1 MAKESNGRADVG
13 VRSED
18 TNTIKT
24 QADQAVLAQQALEVE
39 LLKQKQAE
47 EALLAKKEEE
57 EEAVEGEQ
65 EAAPAEHAEAAPA
78 DAELTSVFADAAEGA
93 QNVMVAQAGNTA
105 SDAGGAADG
114 GWGLGTWVAIGAG
127 ATAAVAFALAGD
139 DDDDKNAAP
148 VASNVTLTTQED
160 VAGFNGQLPAVDDDG
175 DVLTYT
181 IDQGPTAAQGTLNV
195 NPDGSFTFVPTANFN
210 GTVTINF
217 TVEDPS
223 GATSSGV
230 LTINVTAVND
240 VPTAVNGTGTGAEDA
255 AITGSLAP
263 LVNDVDGDTLTYS
276 LDSQASNGTVSINS
290 ATGAYTYTPNANFN
304 GNDSFTFAVSDG
316 NGGVV
321 TATVNLTVTPV
332 NDAPVASALT
342 VNATED
348 QVLNGTL
355 PAATDVDGD
364 SVAYALATGA
374 ANGAVVVNANG
385 TFTYTP
391 NGNYNGSDSFTYTV
405 SDGNGGSSTY
415 TVTVNVA
422 AVNDVP
428 VATNGAASG
437 NEDSVIS
444 GSLVGLASDVDG
456 DTLTYSLNSQ
466 ASNGTV
472 SINSATGAYT
482 YTPNANFNGNDSFT
496 FAVSDG
502 NGGVVTATVNLTV
515 TPVNDAPVASALTVN
530 ATEDQVLNGTLPA
543 ATDVDGDTVTYALN
557 TGAANGTVTVNGNGS
572 FIYVPNANFNGTDA
586 FTYTVSD
593 GNGGSSTYTVTVNV
607 ANVNDVPVGANGAAT
622 TAEDVVLNGNLPA
635 ATDLDGD
642 TLTYALA
649 TGPANGTVVVN
660 ANGSYT
666 YTPAA
671 NFNGNDSFTFTVSD
685 GNGGVVTYTQSITVT
700 AVNDAPIA
708 QDQTLPAIEDTVLN
722 GSVTATDAD
731 GDTLSFSVAGG
742 GTTAQGGQ
750 VVMQPN
756 GSFTYTPA
764 SGFSG
769 TDSFTYTVS
778 DGNGGTDTAT
788 ITLNVEEVDD
798 VFTAGIDLFN
808 GNAND
813 EVFIGTNSNLNAGD
827 SVDGGGGFDIVT
839 HSVDVGGGLLSPNN
853 FAGFIFNNVDRFDI
867 TSDAP
872 QNANPTTYDLSS
884 SGAIGVL
891 RVQNSS
897 NSVVLNNAAAG
908 AIDPNTTYLEIL
920 DQTSTTTDVSLDIR
934 DIDVTGNNDQVD
946 VTVRSA
952 TNTGDALD
960 DLNIDFAVETVTLHT
975 DGPLAVVI
983 NDLNTDL
990 GGAAGSGAVNLVL
1003 DAQDSALTI
1012 TSDLTANVKNVDGSS
1027 SDENLT
1033 FSVASA
1039 NGNTTLVTGT
1049 GNDSVTGS
1057 AFADSVTMDAGND
1070 TFNTGAGNDR
1080 IDMGEGNDVV
1090 NFTGAGNVSVQGGDG
1105 NDTIN
1110 AGTELN
1116 VGDTVT
1122 GGDGTDLLNVGA
1134 NNGTNDLNN
1143 VTQIERI
1150 VLDDINGNYNYAIGF
1165 GSAFQQDSTGT
1176 EVDGSALDVG
1186 ESLNFNGN
1194 SRVGNLTLIGGDG
1207 NDSLIGGSGDDVIIG
1222 DGDNGNASG
1231 GGAVDGGADTL
1242 QGGNGNDEFRFDGG
1256 ELTVADRI
1264 HGGLSGDFVGL
1275 QRGNDTITLIQDG
1288 VNMVGN
1294 REVFVLDLDA
1304 NASIELVKVEDANT
1318 NGAGRVTDLTVDAG
1332 HDQALTNV
1340 DASDLD
1346 SNEAFD
1352 FDASAVIAGRNFS
1365 VTSGAGADTLIG
1377 GAGNDTILGGAG
1389 NDAIIG
1395 GAGVNQLFGEDGND
1409 TLTGGASNDT
1419 LDGGAGN
1426 DSIDASQGGNDNI
1439 AGGDGNDYINF
1450 GSNGLTNNG
1459 GDTVAGGDGID
1470 TVESAHVPFNSI
1482 TDGAFANFSSV
1493 EVLNLTGNANSV
1505 TTIGANAQAGG
1516 IRTVNMNGA
1525 GNDVLN
1531 AGAYTADLLVNDNG
1545 GAGNDTI
1552 TTGSGNDTVVTSL
1565 GDDSLVLN
1573 AGDDVV
1579 QISGTDLTFADT
1591 IAAGAGSDK
1600 VVMDNSGGA
1609 VTAGVDLD
1617 NVTGLERY
1625 EFSSNGDRFFG
1636 VDTDNNSLTFTGGN
1650 VLTINTIT
1658 IDASTLTDANDSFT
1672 VTLDAGQTDAD
1683 FRFEVFGSSTTDT
1696 FVKDNVG
1703 TNNNILFDAGNGND
1717 RLVIH
1722 GDDLGS
1728 TITMI
1733 GGGGTDAIQQTGGL
1747 IDDDGYDNVQGV
1759 EQLIAGGLADRVNAT
1774 LGAQAMASGLNTI
1787 IGGTG
1792 NDVVTFDAA
1801 FTTATT
1807 VDLRAG
1813 ATGGNDSINA
1823 GMTTALITF
1832 LGQDA
1837 DFDANDTLVGGTS
1850 NGDEVRI
1857 TAANGAADLTNS
1869 TNVETITVL
1878 DGGFNVT
1885 TSLLIDTNFGDVNSQ
1900 NFQLIDASGLGSGDN
1915 FTLNATGN
1923 IHLDVNSGAGNDT
1936 ITTNTGNDS
1945 IDGGAGNDVINAGS
1959 GNNVVNGD
1967 AGNDLITVGNG
1978 NDLVDGGTGNDTIF
1992 GGNGLNTLN
2001 GGDGNDEITGGVDVD
2016 VINGGAGN
2024 DEIYAGLGNNAGN
2037 GDTLTGGAG
2046 SDTFYYVARAESST
2060 SLSGRDTITDFQSGS
2075 DVIDFR
2081 YVAEAVTQYGAG
2093 ALINF
2098 SGNAA
2103 DFATAQGA
2111 ITSGD
2116 GVLDVVYQQ
2125 DNNVLWVDL
2134 NDDGVLNGNDLQIIL
2149 TGVNTLTGADVFD
2162 GATIGQTPV
2171 LPGVPV
2177 IGTILD
2183 ETFVLAGA
2191 PPPGY
2196 IIDGKGGNDTVVI
2209 NGQDISGSTLTNIEF
2224 AQVIGSAGM
2233 AVTQRNGFVDI
2244 LGTGVETINLTTGGT
2259 LTGDA
2264 DIATY
2269 NFSTSA
2275 TDFTLGASGQNV
2287 NGGPGNDT
2295 IRTGAIDIVTGNING
2310 GGGSDTLVLDAGDDI
2325 SGATLTGIEQT
2336 LITLSSVTMTAA
2348 QHGAT
2353 NGTGSA
2359 GLIVDAGDV
2368 APNSTDTITIVD
2380 STETAFPGVGVT
2392 GVASIEN
2399 YVLSAADDRFT
2410 LGAGTQNVDTGAGN
2424 NVIITGGPDVITGTL
2439 GGVGA
2444 DTLVTDGGDDL
2455 SGANITAVETV
2466 EINGAVTM
2474 TAGQHAAATIQ
2485 DTDASVDTVTIVNAG
2500 TVNAAANIENYVL
2513 QDNNLVPGSSTL
2525 NVNALT
2531 TGVNVTGQNSLN
2543 STNVNVGA
2551 LTVTGT
2557 YTLNG
2562 LGNDSITATN
2572 GADITGVNAG
2582 GNTTA
2587 EVLTLTGGI
2596 TMTQTQHEAFGDIV
2610 AIGGADAVTVQGL
2623 GTVNAFEDVE
2633 TYNVSSAGTNN
2644 LVVNALNTAVDI
2656 NGGANG
2662 TTVTVGGL
2670 TVTGNY
2676 NLTGGLDFITTTSGA
2691 DISGVNGG
2699 AATTATNIVI
2709 TDDVTMTLAQHN
2721 AFTTIDAAGVSD
2733 EITLTDAGALLGD
2746 ADVETYNL
2754 ADGAGNV
2761 FTLGATAQNVNGG
2774 SDNDVVQTGGLATI
2788 SGNIDLG
2795 ANAGAPNDQLV
2806 ITGADVDM
2814 SGVNGGGET
2823 SAETLV
2829 MGNFNATMTELQHE
2843 GFLLLNAGGAAN
2855 TITLNSANGDGV
2867 LTGEADVETYVLND
2881 AFTFTLGA
2889 AAQSVTG
2896 DGANDQ
2902 TVIVDGLTATGTLDG
2917 GAAGNDT
2924 LDLRNGADISGAT
2937 ISNFENLL
2945 VTGSVSMT
2953 ETQYESFASITGG
2966 AGTTIVITAFD
2977 GDGVLNINNDVE
2989 TYTFQAAGTV
2999 NVLAGS
3005 EAVDINGDAGAA
3017 LVVNV
3022 GGLTVTGNYALANG
3036 ADVIQTATG
3045 ADISGVNGG
3054 AATTAET
3061 IDVVGN
3067 VTMSVAQYNA
3077 FATVNGA
3084 GGADQITLSDSGA
3097 VAADAD
3103 IETYVLGALGGS
3115 TLTVNVAGLGV
3126 DVNGSGG
3133 NDTIDIG
3140 SLAVTGDYNLSGAGD
3155 TLVALAGADI
3165 TGVNSGAATTAET
3178 LNLTGPGNITM
3189 TGAQHN
3195 GFTDI
3200 VAGNA
3205 ADQVTL
3211 TTAGTFDLD
3220 ADVEFYVAANG
3231 GTFDVADDSANAT
3244 SIDASA
3250 SGSADI
3256 IRANDL
3262 VLTAA
3267 VSYDLGGGGDT
3278 LIAQNGSDISL
3289 ALIANIE
3296 TFRMDGAGT
3305 YTMTGDQYNAFT
3317 SGITETGA
3325 DTQTIVLTATAAG
3338 VVTADDDVEAYTLQG
3353 AGADSITF
3361 GGSDA
3366 IRGGQSVDLQ
3376 GGGADEVTIT
3386 NGSFDVGVDAS
3397 VEIASFVSGTSV
3409 LNIGAGAGGDYD
3421 TADPNAPAAIAAGTD
3436 VIHVQNGVAVNLTD
3450 IADGGAVES
3459 IIADAIT
3466 ALGAGSYT
3474 ILVDAGDGSGDVGVY
3489 QLDLGGAAVDLNTGG
3504 FGVEYL
3510 ATLTGAG
3517 ALGAGDVF
3525 SAIDNP

>member
-24 QADQAVLAQQALEVE
+24 QADQAVLAQQALEAE

-195 NPDGSFTFVPTANFN
+195 NPDGSFTFIPEPNFN

-230 LTINVTAVND
+230 LTINVLAVND
-240 VPTAVNGTGTGAEDA
+240 DPVATNGTGTGAEDA
-255 AITGSLAP
+255 AISGSLAS
-263 LVNDVDGDTLTYS
+263 LATDVDGDTLTFS
-276 LDSQASNGTVSINS
+276 LATQAANGTVVIQGNGS
-290 ATGAYTYTPNANFN
+290 YTYTPNAHFN
-304 GNDSFTFAVSDG
+304 GNDSFTFSVSDG
-316 NGGVV
+316 NGGV
-321 TATVNLTVTPV
+321 TTGTVNLTVTPV
-332 NDAPVASALT
+332 NDAPVASDFT

-385 TFTYTP
+385 TFIYTP
-391 NGNYNGSDSFTYTV
+391 NANFFGTDSFTYTV
-405 SDGNGGSSTY
+405 SDGNGGS
-415 TVTVNVA
+415 N
-422 AVNDVP
+422 
-428 VATNGAASG
+428 
-437 NEDSVIS
+437 
-444 GSLVGLASDVDG
+444 
-456 DTLTYSLNSQ
+456 
-466 ASNGTV
+466 
-472 SINSATGAYT
+472 
-482 YTPNANFNGNDSFT
+482 
-496 FAVSDG
+496 
-502 NGGVVTATVNLTV
+502 
-515 TPVNDAPVASALTVN
+515 
-530 ATEDQVLNGTLPA
+530 
-543 ATDVDGDTVTYALN
+543 
-557 TGAANGTVTVNGNGS
+557 
-572 FIYVPNANFNGTDA
+572 
-586 FTYTVSD
+586 
-593 GNGGSSTYTVTVNV
+593 TYTVTVNV
-607 ANVNDVPVGANGAAT
+607 ANVNDVPVGANGSAT
-622 TAEDVVLNGNLPA
+622 TAEDVALNGNLPA

-642 TLTYALA
+642 ALTYALA

-700 AVNDAPIA
+700 AVNDAPVA

-813 EVFIGTNSNLNAGD
+813 EVFIGTNNNLNAGD

-839 HSVDVGGGLLSPNN
+839 HSVDVGGGTFSPNN
-853 FAGFIFNNVDRFDI
+853 FAGFIFNNIDRFDI

-872 QNANPTTYDLSS
+872 QNVNPTTYDLSS

-1012 TSDLTANVKNVDGSS
+1012 TNDLTANVKNVDGSS

-1090 NFTGAGNVSVQGGDG
+1090 NFTGAGNVSVLGGDG

-1110 AGTELN
+1110 AGTQLT
-1116 VGDTVT
+1116 VGDTIT
-1122 GGDGTDLLNVGA
+1122 GGDGADLLNVGA

-1264 HGGLSGDFVGL
+1264 YGGLITDNAFT

-1389 NDAIIG
+1389 NDAITG

-1426 DSIDASQGGNDNI
+1426 DRIDASQGGNDNI
-1439 AGGDGNDYINF
+1439 VGGDGNDYVNF
-1450 GSNGLTNNG
+1450 GANGLTNNG
-1459 GDTVAGGDGID
+1459 ADTVAGGDGTD
-1470 TVESAHVPFNSI
+1470 TVESAHNAPNSI

-1516 IRTVNMNGA
+1516 IRTVNMNGV

-1609 VTAGVDLD
+1609 VTAGVNLD

-1683 FRFEVFGSSTTDT
+1683 FRFEVFGSATTDT
-1696 FVKDNVG
+1696 FVKNNVG

-1832 LGQDA
+1832 LGHDT

-1857 TAANGAADLTNS
+1857 SATTNVTTADLTNT
-1869 TNVETITVL
+1869 TNIETITVL
-1878 DGGFNVT
+1878 DDAVFGGD
-1885 TSLLIDTNFGDVNSQ
+1885 TSVLIDTNFVDVNGQ
-1900 NFQLIDASGLGSGDN
+1900 NFQLIDATALDSNEDFVL
-1915 FTLNATGN
+1915 TATGN

-2233 AVTQRNGFVDI
+2233 TVTQHNGFVDI

-2721 AFTTIDAAGVSD
+2721 AFTTIDAAGGSD

-2761 FTLGATAQNVNGG
+2761 FTLGASAQNVNGG

-2795 ANAGAPNDQLV
+2795 ANAGAPNDQLI

-2989 TYTFQAAGTV
+2989 AYTFQAAGTV

-3022 GGLTVTGNYALANG
+3022 GGLTVTGDYALANG

-3084 GGADQITLSDSGA
+3084 GGADQISLSDSGA

-3140 SLAVTGDYNLSGAGD
+3140 SLTVTGDYNLSGAGD

-3231 GTFDVADDSANAT
+3231 GSFNVADDSANAT

-3267 VSYDLGGGGDT
+3267 VSYDLGGGSDT

-3317 SGITETGA
+3317 SDITETGA

-3409 LNIGAGAGGDYD
+3409 LNIGAGAGGDYV

>member
-78 DAELTSVFADAAEGA
+78 DSELTSVFADAAEGA

-276 LDSQASNGTVSINS
+276 LNSQANNGTVSINS

-321 TATVNLTVTPV
+321 TATVNLTVNPV

-405 SDGNGGSSTY
+405 NDGNGGSSTY

-515 TPVNDAPVASALTVN
+515 NPVNDAPVASALTVN
-530 ATEDQVLNGTLPA
+530 ATEDQVFNGTLPA

-607 ANVNDVPVGANGAAT
+607 ANVNDVPVGANGSAT
-622 TAEDVVLNGNLPA
+622 TAEDVVLSGTLPA
-635 ATDLDGD
+635 ATDADND
-642 TLTYALA
+642 MLTYALA
-649 TGPANGTVVVN
+649 TGPANGTVVITN
-660 ANGSYT
+660 ATTGAYT
-666 YTPAA
+666 YTPDA
-671 NFNGNDSFTFTVSD
+671 NFNGADSFTFTVSD

-731 GDTLSFSVAGG
+731 GDALSFSVAGG

-788 ITLNVEEVDD
+788 ITINVEEVDD

-813 EVFIGTNSNLNAGD
+813 EVFIGTNNNLNAGD

-920 DQTSTTTDVSLDIR
+920 DQTSTTTDVSLDVR

-975 DGPLAVVI
+975 NGPLAVVI

-1012 TSDLTANVKNVDGSS
+1012 TNDLTANVKNVDGSS

-1110 AGTELN
+1110 AGTQLT
-1116 VGDTVT
+1116 VADTIT
-1122 GGDGTDLLNVGA
+1122 GGDGADLLNVGA

-1143 VTQIERI
+1143 VTQVERI
-1150 VLDDINGNYNYAIGF
+1150 VLADINGNYSYVVGNP
-1165 GSAFQQDSTGT
+1165 SAFRSDSTAT

-1186 ESLNFNGN
+1186 ETLSFNGN
-1194 SRVGNLTLIGGDG
+1194 GRVGDLTLIGGDG
-1207 NDSLIGGSGDDVIIG
+1207 NDTLIGGSGNDVIVG
-1222 DGDNGNASG
+1222 DGDNGDN
-1231 GGAVDGGADTL
+1231 DGGADIL
-1242 QGGNGNDEFRFDGG
+1242 QGGEGNDEFRFDGN

-1264 HGGLSGDFVGL
+1264 HGGFSGDFVGL

-1318 NGAGRVTDLTVDAG
+1318 NGAGRITDLTVDAG

-1439 AGGDGNDYINF
+1439 SGGDGNDYVNF
-1450 GSNGLTNNG
+1450 GATGLTNNG
-1459 GDTVAGGDGID
+1459 GDAVAGGDGTD
-1470 TVESAHVPFNSI
+1470 TVESAHNAPNSI

-1505 TTIGANAQAGG
+1505 TSIGANAQNAG
-1516 IRTVNMNGA
+1516 IRTVNMNGV

-1573 AGDDVV
+1573 AGNDVV
-1579 QISGTDLTFADT
+1579 QISGTDLTFGDS

-1625 EFSSNGDRFFG
+1625 EFSSNGDRFIG
-1636 VDTDNNSLTFTGGN
+1636 VDSDNNSLTFTGGN

-1683 FRFEVFGSSTTDT
+1683 FRFEVFGSATTDT
-1696 FVKDNVG
+1696 FVKNNVG

-1832 LGQDA
+1832 LGHDT

-1857 TAANGAADLTNS
+1857 SATTNVTTADLTNT
-1869 TNVETITVL
+1869 TNIETITVL
-1878 DGGFNVT
+1878 DDAVFGGD
-1885 TSLLIDTNFGDVNSQ
+1885 TSVLIDTNFGDVNGQ
-1900 NFQLIDASGLGSGDN
+1900 NFQLIDATALDSNEDFVL
-1915 FTLNATGN
+1915 TATGN

-1978 NDLVDGGTGNDTIF
+1978 NDLVDGGTGDDTIF

-2177 IGTILD
+2177 VGTILD

-2209 NGQDISGSTLTNIEF
+2209 NGQDITGSTLTNIEF

-2233 AVTQRNGFVDI
+2233 SVAQHNGFVDI

-2269 NFSTSA
+2269 NFANLA

-2287 NGGPGNDT
+2287 NGGAANDT

-2310 GGGSDTLVLDAGDDI
+2310 GGGTDTLVLDAGDDI

-2359 GLIVDAGDV
+2359 GFIVDAGDI

-2392 GVASIEN
+2392 GVSSMEN
-2399 YVLSAADDRFT
+2399 YVLSAGDDRFT
-2410 LGAGTQNVDTGAGN
+2410 LGVGSQNVDTGAGN
-2424 NVIITGGPDVITGTL
+2424 NVIITGGPDAITGTL
-2439 GGVGA
+2439 GGIGA
-2444 DTLVTDGGDDL
+2444 DTLVTDSGDDL

-2466 EINGAVTM
+2466 EINGSVTM
-2474 TAGQHAAATIQ
+2474 TVGQHSAATVQ
-2485 DTDASVDTVTIVNAG
+2485 DTDASVDTVTILNAG

-2513 QDNNLVPGSSTL
+2513 QDNNFVPGSSLL

-2633 TYNVSSAGTNN
+2633 TYNVSGAGTNN

-2699 AATTATNIVI
+2699 GATTATNIVI

-2721 AFTTIDAAGVSD
+2721 AFTTIDAAGASD
-2733 EITLTDAGALLGD
+2733 EITLTTSGALIGD

-2761 FTLGATAQNVNGG
+2761 FTLGASAQNVNGG

-2823 SAETLV
+2823 SAETLD

-2843 GFLLLNAGGAAN
+2843 GFLLLNAGGAGN

-2867 LTGEADVETYVLND
+2867 LTGDADVETYVLND

-2896 DGANDQ
+2896 DGGNDQ

-2966 AGTTIVITAFD
+2966 AGTTITITVFD
-2977 GDGVLNINNDVE
+2977 GDGVLSIGNNVE
-2989 TYTFQAAGTV
+2989 TYIFQDTGMV

-3005 EAVDINGDAGAA
+3005 EAVDINGAAGQP
-3017 LVVNV
+3017 LTVNV
-3022 GGLTVTGNYALANG
+3022 GGLVVTGDYALADVADTIIATAG
-3036 ADVIQTATG
+3036 ADISGVNSGAATTAELIDVTGGVTMTVAQHAAFVAANGIDAIGGADQITLSDSGTVDADADIETYVLGALGGSLLNVDAAGTGVNVTGTGGSDVVNVDNLAVTGTYSLGGAADEITATTG

-3054 AATTAET
+3054 AATTAE
-3061 IDVVGN
+3061 
-3067 VTMSVAQYNA
+3067 Q
-3077 FATVNGA
+3077 
-3084 GGADQITLSDSGA
+3084 
-3097 VAADAD
+3097 
-3103 IETYVLGALGGS
+3103 
-3115 TLTVNVAGLGV
+3115 
-3126 DVNGSGG
+3126 
-3133 NDTIDIG
+3133 
-3140 SLAVTGDYNLSGAGD
+3140 
-3155 TLVALAGADI
+3155 
-3165 TGVNSGAATTAET
+3165 
-3178 LNLTGPGNITM
+3178 LNLTGIITM
-3189 TGAQHN
+3189 TVAQHT
-3195 GFTDI
+3195 GFGTGNI
-3200 VAGNA
+3200 VAGGG
-3205 ADQVTL
+3205 ADEVIL
-3211 TTAGTFDLD
+3211 ADGGVVAVD
-3220 ADVEFYVAANG
+3220 ADVEQYTSAFG
-3231 GTFDVADDSANAT
+3231 GTFNLFSNSATAT
-3244 SIDASA
+3244 NVTSTAA
-3250 SGSADI
+3250 SADI
-3256 IRANDL
+3256 ISAGSQ
-3262 VLTAA
+3262 VLTGT
-3267 VSYDLGGGGDT
+3267 YDLGGGSDQIT
-3278 LIAQNGSDISL
+3278 AQGGFDISGATL
-3289 ALIANIE
+3289 TSIE
-3296 TFRMDGAGT
+3296 ILRLDSAGT

-3317 SGITETGA
+3317 SGILELGGPA
-3325 DTQTIVLTATAAG
+3325 SQTVVLTATAAG

-3409 LNIGAGAGGDYD
+3409 LNIGAGAGGDYT